1 MVKRNLSYNVIQ
13 VVDILST
20 NYKKYKSYNDLGK
33 LDNKDNKEHG
43 KPYVFP
49 TIGRTHNQR
58 DKSCIDVRVLSGDN
72 LLSQDNNKPVSYSV
86 FLQQNP
92 GASKKQRV
100 EAIQRFYD
108 IILRR

>member
-1 MVKRNLSYNVIQ
+1 MGIYIYIMVKRTLSYNVIQ

-43 KPYVFP
+43 PPYVCP
-49 TIGRTHNQR
+49 TITRTRDQPHN
-58 DKSCIDVRVLSGDN
+58 SCINVRVLSQND
-72 LLSQDNNKPVSYSV
+72 KPVSYSV

-92 GASKKQRV
+92 GASKKQRI

>member
-1 MVKRNLSYNVIQ
+1 MVKRTLSYNVIQ

-20 NYKKYKSYNDLGK
+20 NYKKYKSYNDLNEI
-33 LDNKDNKEHG
+33 DYKEHG

-49 TIGRTHNQR
+49 TIGRTRDQQHN
-58 DKSCIDVRVLSGDN
+58 SCIDVRVLSQND
-72 LLSQDNNKPVSYSV
+72 KPVSYSV

-92 GASKKQRV
+92 GASKKQRI